1 MHGRDAIQVLTTEMC
16 FYSKEFTDFIIVTE
30 PGASAMKKVWID
42 DIFSANAFNPSH
54 VYNPIGIAC
63 DAVNK
68 RVYWTDNYRKAVYMT
83 NFNATLSVQIASAVK
98 GRSRVAF
105 DSTSRNLYITEDVED
120 KVVIV
125 NLAGNKTRKK
135 TIATIKNPQ
144 SITLDIKDG

>member
-1 MHGRDAIQVLTTEMC
+1 
-16 FYSKEFTDFIIVTE
+16 
-30 PGASAMKKVWID
+30 MKKVWID

-120 KVVIV
+120 KVVIA